1 MMLGEAHPHAL
12 HGPEWVWS
20 EDYKTA
26 KAVFVCE
33 ECGKS
38 LTFGASV
45 TKNRLEYTATVSA
58 YETEYSDTVSFTPGD
73 CNGDRITDGR
83 DLVRLRRYLS
93 CYEDDTGESDVPV
106 LPGADINGD
115 GRTDGRDLIRLR
127 KLLSEGENAAGSGPR
142 EQTLYILFDKRY
154 AVSQNRIDLTA
165 KPWYNHT
172 HQL

>member
-12 HGPEWVWS
+12 HGPEWVWP

-73 CNGDRITDGR
+73 CNGD
-83 DLVRLRRYLS
+83 
-93 CYEDDTGESDVPV
+93 
-106 LPGADINGD
+106 

-127 KLLSEGENAAGSGPR
+127 KLLAEVENAAESGPR